1 MPTTRHGAKLE
12 SQGHRISSL
21 TPTLDH
27 MYEKFKSGPKPASDF
42 EKSVADFMD
51 VLYCQIKELKNEH
64 AQLRDE
70 MLFRNR
76 DVTDSVEELHLSV
89 VKTEQYSRR
98 DTITVV
104 GLEKPETETE
114 TNLSQRVAETLSN
127 SGVQVTPDDF
137 SVLHRNGRDN
147 RTVRG
152 KTIPPSITVRFN
164 RIHKKDAVLR
174 KYRNFDTSSS
184 APRPV
189 KIYQSLTQHYA
200 DLRSGIFKFLK
211 SDKND
216 ETYINGPIC
225 NAGLKPK
232 WVTYQSPTSG
242 FAVKLATGEYF
253 NGIHVWRD
261 FEKIILSNFPNCHT
275 SAS

>member
-1 MPTTRHGAKLE
+1 MPITRYGAKLE
-12 SQGHRISSL
+12 AQGQRISSL

-27 MYEKFKSGPKPASDF
+27 LYNKFKSGPQPSSDF
-42 EKSVADFMD
+42 EKSVAEFMD
-51 VLYCQIKELKNEH
+51 VLYCQIKELKNDH

-76 DVTDSVEELHLSV
+76 DVTETVDELQLSV
-89 VKTEQYSRR
+89 VKSEQYSRR

-114 TNLSQRVAETLSN
+114 TNLYQRVAQTLSL

-147 RTVRG
+147 RIIRGNTV
-152 KTIPPSITVRFN
+152 PPSITVRFN
-164 RIHKKDAVLR
+164 RLHKKDAVLR
-174 KYRNFDTSSS
+174 QYRNFDTSSS

-189 KIYQSLTQHYA
+189 KIYQSLTKHYA
-200 DLRSGIFKFLK
+200 DLRSSIFKFLK
-211 SDKND
+211 SDQND
-216 ETYINGPIC
+216 VSYVNGPIC
-225 NAGLKPK
+225 NVGLKPK

-242 FAVKLATGEYF
+242 FAVKLASGEYF
-253 NGIHVWRD
+253 NGIHVWKD
-261 FEKIILSNFPNCHT
+261 FEKIILSKFPDCRT
-275 SAS
+275 TAS

>member
-12 SQGHRISSL
+12 SQGHRIASL

-152 KTIPPSITVRFN
+152 
-164 RIHKKDAVLR
+164 
-174 KYRNFDTSSS
+174 
-184 APRPV
+184 
-189 KIYQSLTQHYA
+189 
-200 DLRSGIFKFLK
+200 
-211 SDKND
+211 
-216 ETYINGPIC
+216 
-225 NAGLKPK
+225 LKPK